1 MVAILT
7 GQMYPGDK
15 LLAKIAGLQA
25 RQNNKIEPET
35 IFAAACGCS
44 MMALSGAA
52 HGMTNSLGGIERLYN
67 LYAAVKH
74 GFLETYKLEVKTAID
89 AEDLRT
95 RFENASHKIARAGI
109 ENPTS
114 AGGASAWQCA
124 RMAWLIIDPVE
135 SHLDKNKIAI
145 FDHFIKQKY
154 QTARGFFNVL
164 RDNKMLLPP

>member
-1 MVAILT
+1 MSVFSGEVQSA
-7 GQMYPGDK
+7 D
-15 LLAKIAGLQA
+15 LQV

-44 MMALSGAA
+44 MMALAASA
-52 HGMTNSLGGIERLYN
+52 HGIVNSLGGDERFYN
-67 LYAAVKH
+67 LCARVKH
-74 GFLETYKLEVKTAID
+74 GLLELYMSEANTTID
-89 AEDLRT
+89 TEDLRA

-109 ENPTS
+109 ENPAS

-124 RMAWLIIDPVE
+124 RMAWLIIDPLE
-135 SHLDKNKIAI
+135 SHLDKNKIAV
-145 FDHFIKQKY
+145 FDDFIKQKY